1 MSKEHIEREATCKD
15 CFHYDVC
22 ANPCTKYYYRVPCRK
37 FVNSADVEPVV
48 HAYWTGKLSEDEAC
62 AEGLPTGVTE
72 EERIEYLEWKNNLA
86 HCSNCKGGYDG
97 RKIHSIRYC
106 HFCGARM
113 DGGK

>member
-1 MSKEHIEREATCKD
+1 MSKEYIEREATCKD

-48 HAYWTGKLSEDEAC
+48 HGEWINNNNGTFTCSAC
-62 AEGLPTGVTE
+62 
-72 EERIEYLEWKNNLA
+72 
-86 HCSNCKGGYDG
+86 GG
-97 RKIHSIRYC
+97 RASKMKYC
-106 HFCGARM
+106 GNCGAKM